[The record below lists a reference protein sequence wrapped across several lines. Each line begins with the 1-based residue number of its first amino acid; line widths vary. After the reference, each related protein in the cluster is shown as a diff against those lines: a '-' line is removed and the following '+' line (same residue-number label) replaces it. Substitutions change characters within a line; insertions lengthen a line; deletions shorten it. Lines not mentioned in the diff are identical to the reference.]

1 MKQVNSWTYFPGCSL
16 KDTGKDFERSGLA
29 VMQTLGQ
36 PLLEMERW
44 YCCGTMVSQTED
56 NLMQQLGP
64 VRDLVQVQDSG
75 CDEVVAL
82 CSMCFN
88 TLKRAN
94 NFVTQD
100 ESRLT
105 KINSFMDRETDY
117 LGHVRVLHML
127 EVLRDHVGWQ
137 TLESAVL
144 HPLEGLKV
152 ACYYGCALL
161 RPRGVGIDA
170 PDAPHVMQDFVEAL
184 WAEAVPFPF
193 EGECCGAYQSVDHRD
208 LVAERSQRILHSAR
222 LAGADVVITACPLCQ
237 YNLQDLQKDLRTAFT
252 TYEEMPVI
260 YFTQLAALALGVE
273 SGEIPPTLRAR
284 LPLPEAN

>member
-1 MKQVNSWTYFPGCSL
+1 MKDLKSWTYFPGCSL

-29 VMQTLGQ
+29 VMQALGQ
-36 PLLEMERW
+36 PLQEMERW

-56 NLMQQLGP
+56 NLMQQIGP
-64 VRDLVQVQDSG
+64 VRDLIQVQDSG
-75 CDEVVAL
+75 AEEVVAL

-94 NFVTQD
+94 AFVTED

-105 KINSFMDRETDY
+105 KINNFMDREADY
-117 LGHVRVLHML
+117 AGHVQVLHLL
-127 EVLRDHVGWQ
+127 EVLRDHIGWDA
-137 TLESAVL
+137 LEHAVQ
-144 HPLEGLKV
+144 HPLEGLRV

-161 RPRGVGIDA
+161 RPRGVGIDV
-170 PDAPHVMQDFVEAL
+170 PDAPQVMQDFVESL
-184 WAEAVPFPF
+184 WAEPVPFPF

-208 LVAERSQRILHSAR
+208 LVAERSQRILNSAR

-237 YNLQDLQKDLRTAFT
+237 YNLEDLQKDLQTAFS

-273 SGEIPPTLRAR
+273 SGEIPTALRAK
-284 LPLPEAN
+284 LPLPDAG